1 MATSIRMPQLG
12 ESVAEGTIAR
22 WLKAE
27 GQTIA
32 RDEPLVEIIT
42 DKVNAEIPS
51 PVAGVLRRIVAAEG
65 AVVAVGEEIAIVEE
79 APAEAPS
86 PAAPEAGA
94 ERYREGPSVGPT
106 GVSAAETGEAAETE
120 AAEGEARRR
129 YSPLVRQ
136 LAQEHHIDLGQ
147 VRGTGSGGRVTRDD
161 VLAYLAARQQA
172 AAPAAPSPPPAEPP
186 PAPAPA
192 APPLAAAAAE
202 PGARPGPP
210 APAEGDEVVPL
221 SPIRRA
227 IAEHMVRSVHTSPHA
242 WMLVEVDAT
251 GLVRWRE
258 AELAEFRRRE
268 GFELTYLPFV
278 LKAVVEALRHH
289 PALNACWADDRII
302 LRRAINVG
310 IAVALEDGL
319 VVPVV
324 HHADRLSIAGLARA
338 VHDLV
343 SRARAGKLTLADVQG
358 GTFTLN
364 NTGVFGSIASQPILN
379 QPQAAILTME
389 AIVKRPVVIDDAIAI
404 RSIMNLCLSFDHRVL
419 DGATAGRFLAEVK
432 RRIESLSPA
441 DSLY

>member
-1 MATSIRMPQLG
+1 
-12 ESVAEGTIAR
+12 
-22 WLKAE
+22 
-27 GQTIA
+27 
-32 RDEPLVEIIT
+32 
-42 DKVNAEIPS
+42 
-51 PVAGVLRRIVAAEG
+51 
-65 AVVAVGEEIAIVEE
+65 
-79 APAEAPS
+79 
-86 PAAPEAGA
+86 
-94 ERYREGPSVGPT
+94 
-106 GVSAAETGEAAETE
+106 
-120 AAEGEARRR
+120 
-129 YSPLVRQ
+129 VRQ
-136 LAQEHHIDLGQ
+136 LAQEHHIDLSK

-161 VLAYLAARQQA
+161 VLAYLAAQEPA
-172 AAPAAPSPPPAEPP
+172 AAPAAPSPPAAVPP
-186 PAPAPA
+186 PAF
-192 APPLAAAAAE
+192 APPAAAAAE

-221 SPIRRA
+221 SPIRRT

-242 WMLVEVDAT
+242 WMLVEADAT

-278 LKAVVEALRHH
+278 LKAVVEALQHH
-289 PALNACWADDRII
+289 PALNACWAEDRII

-338 VHDLV
+338 IHDLV

-358 GTFTLN
+358 GTFTVN
-364 NTGVFGSIASQPILN
+364 NTGAFGSIASQPILH

-389 AIVKRPVVIDDAIAI
+389 AIVKRPVVLDEAIAI
-404 RSIMNLCLSFDHRVL
+404 RSMMNLCLSFDHRVL

-432 RRIESLSPA
+432 RRIESMRPTQPLH
-441 DSLY
+441 